1 MWCTRWYL
9 PLLLLPFPSAP
20 PFFLL
25 VLIFSLTLHARPC
38 LYCIVLLVALFTS
51 SCYWAPTPLDIPSHA
66 LETIYPT
73 LATSRP
79 TIDLQSLL
87 NASEPAPTPTD
98 ATPTPRVTYSARLE
112 RPKRCWCT
120 PYNIFE
126 PFNATRWDQRA
137 SVLVF
142 VKQGFWDWLVEQET
156 EPDQTT
162 GVIPSEQT
170 PDSDQVDGSTVTALP
185 TSTTPA
191 PTSWRTKWN
200 ALSSYFSS
208 RSAEQK
214 GGSTPKMRPEGK
226 VRPPVRAPLDPV
238 SKPIPTATATATAT
252 ATPTKA
258 IPTPTQTLID
268 IKGQE
273 NLPWWQKQYDLR
285 PYGGGVVVDFRWG
298 RG

>member
-51 SCYWAPTPLDIPSHA
+51 SCHWAPTPLDIPSHV
-66 LETIYPT
+66 LENIYPSI
-73 LATSRP
+73 ANSRP

-87 NASEPAPTPTD
+87 NATEMAPSPT
-98 ATPTPRVTYSARLE
+98 AAAPTPRVTYSARLE

-126 PFNATRWDQRA
+126 PFNTTKWDQRA
-137 SVLVF
+137 TVLVF
-142 VKQGFWDWLVEQET
+142 VKQGFWDWLVDQET
-156 EPDQTT
+156 EPDQPTDIT
-162 GVIPSEQT
+162 SPQQDTSSEETEEPS
-170 PDSDQVDGSTVTALP
+170 VTVAA
-185 TSTTPA
+185 TSTNPT

-208 RSAEQK
+208 RATEQK
-214 GGSTPKMRPEGK
+214 DTSTPKSRPNGRTK
-226 VRPPVRAPLDPV
+226 PPVRAPLDPV
-238 SKPIPTATATATAT
+238 SKPTPTPTATATATPIEAV
-252 ATPTKA
+252 
-258 IPTPTQTLID
+258 PTQTQAPAVSE
-268 IKGQE
+268 KGQE
-273 NLPWWQKQYDLR
+273 HLPWWQKQYDLR
-285 PYGGGVVVDFRWG
+285 PHGGGVVLDFKWG

>member
-9 PLLLLPFPSAP
+9 PLLLLPFPTAP

-25 VLIFSLTLHARPC
+25 VLVFSLTLHARPC

-66 LETIYPT
+66 LESIYPSLT
-73 LATSRP
+73 TSRP

-87 NASEPAPTPTD
+87 NVSEPAPSPTG
-98 ATPTPRVTYSARLE
+98 AAPTPRVTYSARLE

-126 PFNATRWDQRA
+126 PFNTTRWDQRS

-142 VKQGFWDWLVEQET
+142 VKQGFWDWLVEQDT
-156 EPDQTT
+156 EPDQMTDATSPQPTT
-162 GVIPSEQT
+162 DPEQA
-170 PDSDQVDGSTVTALP
+170 DGSVTALP
-185 TSTTPA
+185 APTIAT

-208 RSAEQK
+208 RPTEQK
-214 GGSTPKMRPEGK
+214 ERTTLRARANSNLK
-226 VRPPVRAPLDPV
+226 PPVRAPLEPV
-238 SKPIPTATATATAT
+238 SKPTPTPTPTATATATAT
-252 ATPTKA
+252 EAPIQTQAP
-258 IPTPTQTLID
+258 IPIE
-268 IKGQE
+268 KNQE
-273 NLPWWQKQYDLR
+273 HLPWWQKQYDLR
-285 PYGGGVVVDFRWG
+285 PHGGGVVVDFKWG

>member
-25 VLIFSLTLHARPC
+25 VLVFSLTLHARPC

-51 SCYWAPTPLDIPSHA
+51 SCHWAPTPLDIPSHA
-66 LETIYPT
+66 LESIYPS

-79 TIDLQSLL
+79 TVDLHALL
-87 NASEPAPTPTD
+87 NVSEPTPTLN
-98 ATPTPRVTYSARLE
+98 AAPRVTYSARLE

-126 PFNATRWDQRA
+126 PFNTTRWDQRA

-142 VKQGFWDWLVEQET
+142 VKQGFWDWLVEQD
-156 EPDQTT
+156 EPDQATDTT
-162 GVIPSEQT
+162 TPQPTTDPEQVQESVITLPA
-170 PDSDQVDGSTVTALP
+170 STI
-185 TSTTPA
+185 PA

-208 RSAEQK
+208 RPTEQK
-214 GGSTPKMRPEGK
+214 ASSTFKIRPDGRIK
-226 VRPPVRAPLDPV
+226 PPVRAPLDSV
-238 SKPIPTATATATAT
+238 SKPTPTAT
-252 ATPTKA
+252 ATPTT
-258 IPTPTQTLID
+258 TPTQTQVPINS
-268 IKGQE
+268 GQE
-273 NLPWWQKQYDLR
+273 QLPWWQRQHDLR
-285 PYGGGVVVDFRWG
+285 PHGGGVVVDFRWG

>member
-25 VLIFSLTLHARPC
+25 VLVFSLTLHARPC

-51 SCYWAPTPLDIPSHA
+51 SCHWAPTPLDIPSHA
-66 LETIYPT
+66 LESIYPS

-87 NASEPAPTPTD
+87 NASEPAPTPTN
-98 ATPTPRVTYSARLE
+98 AAPTPRVTYSARLE

-126 PFNATRWDQRA
+126 PFNATKWDQRA

-142 VKQGFWDWLVEQET
+142 VKQGLWDWLVDQEA
-156 EPDQTT
+156 EPDQATGATT
-162 GVIPSEQT
+162 SQQTTDSE
-170 PDSDQVDGSTVTALP
+170 QVDGSSITASP
-185 TSTTPA
+185 ASTIPA
-191 PTSWRTKWN
+191 PTTWRTKWN

-208 RSAEQK
+208 RPTEQK
-214 GGSTPKMRPEGK
+214 EPTTPKIRLDGK
-226 VRPPVRAPLDPV
+226 IKPPVRAPLNPV
-238 SKPIPTATATATAT
+238 SKHTPTATPTAT
-252 ATPTKA
+252 ATPTEA
-258 IPTPTQTLID
+258 IPTQTPASVVVG
-268 IKGQE
+268 KEQE
-273 NLPWWQKQYDLR
+273 QLPWWQKQYDLR
-285 PYGGGVVVDFRWG
+285 PHGGGVVVDFRWG